1 MKSKLILYSCFLILL
16 NCIDAKSQS
25 IIADRKLLS
34 QSQIDL
40 ITKYVT
46 IFPTR
51 TQLSIALIANNNV
64 NYAGIEK
71 VNNKFLS
78 INNSDSVFE
87 IGSITKLFTSTLLST
102 LVKENGLI
110 LNDPIETVLP
120 YKLKQSVKDRTLIT
134 YKTLANHTS
143 GLPRMPDNYIP
154 GYDSVLL
161 REYLQKQLN
170 LNSLPGE
177 KYQYSNL
184 GVGILGYLLEIKTGK
199 SYEELLHNKIFLKYN
214 MSYTTSELNRVKALV
229 VKGRDSSG
237 NVIPNWQSDI
247 LKAAGGILSNVEDLS
262 KYVIAN
268 FSNDTILSFQRQK
281 TFTSEYMDLALGWHI
296 IKFGGSTCN
305 WYFHNGGMDGYRSSL
320 FMDLNTKSAV
330 IILSNVSTS
339 HPQND
344 NIDKLCHDLLK
355 QLFISQTNKNSSVC
369 EAPFIEMALMNGW
382 GTSKNDSIMQ
392 LSKSDSSIVG
402 VWQKQVA
409 GRTITRTFMP
419 DNKVQSDFAGDP
431 EIDIWG
437 YYNLNGK
444 QIEFTDIGGAAC
456 NTKGL
461 YMFNIHHDN
470 LSFTLINDS
479 CDGRSIGLS
488 GIWIRKKMNYP
499 GTEFVDQLIN
509 TYF

>member
-1 MKSKLILYSCFLILL
+1 M
-16 NCIDAKSQS
+16 
-25 IIADRKLLS
+25 
-34 QSQIDL
+34 
-40 ITKYVT
+40 
-46 IFPTR
+46 
-51 TQLSIALIANNNV
+51 
-64 NYAGIEK
+64 
-71 VNNKFLS
+71 
-78 INNSDSVFE
+78 
-87 IGSITKLFTSTLLST
+87 
-102 LVKENGLI
+102 
-110 LNDPIETVLP
+110 
-120 YKLKQSVKDRTLIT
+120 
-134 YKTLANHTS
+134 HTS

-170 LNSLPGE
+170 LNSVPGE
-177 KYQYSNL
+177 NYQYSNL

-214 MSYTTSELNRVKALV
+214 MNYTTSELNRVKTLV

-247 LKAAGGILSNVEDLS
+247 LKAAGGILSNVEDLL

-281 TFTSEYMDLALGWHI
+281 TFTTDYMDLALGWHI
-296 IKFGGSTCN
+296 LKFGGNTCN

-330 IILSNVSTS
+330 IILSNLSTS
-339 HPQND
+339 HPKNE

-355 QLFISQTNKNSSVC
+355 QLFIAQTNKNSSVC
-369 EAPFIEMALMNGW
+369 EAPFIEMALMKGW
-382 GTSKNDSIMQ
+382 GTNKNDSIM
-392 LSKSDSSIVG
+392 LLTKNDATIVG

-419 DNKVQSDFAGDP
+419 DNKVQSDFTDDP

-437 YYNLNGK
+437 YYNLSGK
-444 QIEFTDIGGAAC
+444 QIEFRDIGGAAC
-456 NTKGL
+456 NSPGVYK
-461 YMFNIHHDN
+461 YNIHQDK

-479 CDGRSIGLS
+479 CDGRSSGLS
-488 GIWIRKKMNYP
+488 GTWSRKKN
-499 GTEFVDQLIN
+499 
-509 TYF
+509 